1 MIPDIWPGR
10 IQLIL
15 RNPLQW
21 IQSMNLKTGKKC
33 KDHVDITQNSI
44 DTPQS
49 TSMDPILDE
58 IIFNSF

>member
-1 MIPDIWPGR
+1 MAGEDSINTP
-10 IQLIL
+10 
-15 RNPLQW
+15 
-21 IQSMNLKTGKKC
+21 QSTAMDPIHESENQKKC